1 MNPARSLGPA
11 VVIGN
16 TGTEQIRSHL
26 YIVQP
31 KIEIVVPCSNVE
43 RIHGIFA
50 DPVTSVG
57 KLIFANLPSHANL
70 KKCLFSLFF
79 LSFIFYLPTNV
90 KKNVKNQPP
99 IKRNIVFRC
108 EVSPSLPSH
117 HRTYFFIS
125 RSKKATPN

>member
-43 RIHGIFA
+43 KIHGIFA

-57 KLIFANLPSHANL
+57 KLIQGVQE
-70 KKCLFSLFF
+70 KLFF
-79 LSFIFYLPTNV
+79 FKLTATHPS
-90 KKNVKNQPP
+90 P
-99 IKRNIVFRC
+99 I
-108 EVSPSLPSH
+108 SL
-117 HRTYFFIS
+117 
-125 RSKKATPN
+125 